1 LHDGGVNGVNAR
13 PVNASPLAVGWGD
26 GLRGVWRARS
36 VRRPRG
42 VLIGSGGGAL
52 IVAAIWLAAVS
63 PPAPI
68 VDIVVASV
76 AVGLAALA
84 LGLYATAN
92 HSAALPIGLLAD
104 AGAMFALWLLLA
116 SLHPLAFTVGWLLA
130 GLLVP
135 LVGYA
140 VLASI
145 RGRGDRSATLL
156 FVAGSAAVA
165 VAWVFIALTSRQP
178 SLFDPLARC
187 VPHCPRNELFAGS
200 APSALATVARAAV
213 WIGWVISTLGVAL
226 YVARRFKAATT
237 VARRGIAPTLV
248 LATAYT
254 VAVLACVVI
263 GLAASDA
270 RAPLV
275 WVLLAGATLLP
286 VAMLAGLVSQR
297 LFLGKALEE
306 FMNALPDEAP
316 QGLPGLLAHMLHDP
330 SLQIGYAR
338 RAAGG
343 YVDLHG
349 AALDLPDPG
358 QRRVVTAVSDDGL
371 PDMVV
376 IQQEVVPDQKRF
388 LRAAVSAALISRE
401 NRRLEDDL
409 SASTVELEASRK
421 RLARAAYT
429 ERQRIERDMHDG
441 IQQRMVG
448 ARVKL
453 ELADDALDANP
464 ARGRRMLA
472 EIGCD
477 LDDAVEEVRSLA
489 HGVYPAL
496 LETHGLL
503 EALRSAARRSPGPV
517 VVRGDVGR
525 YAADTEAAIYFCCLE
540 TLQNVAKHAGRDAM
554 ADLRLWEDGG
564 SLIFQTSDSGGGFA
578 VGETPQGQGLLNMHD
593 RLATVGG
600 TLSVRSGVSRGT
612 VVKGCV
618 PIA

>member
-1 LHDGGVNGVNAR
+1 
-13 PVNASPLAVGWGD
+13 
-26 GLRGVWRARS
+26 
-36 VRRPRG
+36 
-42 VLIGSGGGAL
+42 
-52 IVAAIWLAAVS
+52 
-63 PPAPI
+63 
-68 VDIVVASV
+68 VVASV

-92 HSAALPIGLLAD
+92 HSAALPVGLLAD

-165 VAWVFIALTSRQP
+165 VAWVFIVLTSRQP

-187 VPHCPRNELFAGS
+187 VPHCPRNELFAGA
-200 APSALATVARAAV
+200 APSALATVARDAV
-213 WIGWVISTLGVAL
+213 RVGWVISTLGVAL

-254 VAVLACVVI
+254 LAVLACVVI
-263 GLAASDA
+263 GVAASDA

-306 FMNALPDEAP
+306 FINALPDEAP
-316 QGLPGLLAHMLHDP
+316 QDLPGLLAHVLHDP
-330 SLQIGYAR
+330 SLQIGHAR

-349 AALDLPDPG
+349 AALDLPDAR
-358 QRRVVTAVSDDGL
+358 QRPVVTAVSDDRL
-371 PDMVV
+371 S
-376 IQQEVVPDQKRF
+376 EVVVNQEEVIPDQKRF

-401 NRRLEDDL
+401 NHRLEDDL

-429 ERQRIERDMHDG
+429 ERQRIERDLHDG

-464 ARGRRMLA
+464 GRGRRMLA

-540 TLQNVAKHAGRDAM
+540 TLQNVAKHAGPDAM

-593 RLATVGG
+593 RLAAVGG
-600 TLSVRSGVSRGT
+600 TLSLTSRLSLGT